1 MLESAALLV
10 EAVVG
15 LIHQPVCK
23 SSRVGSAE
31 TSSVSSSTSSRVGAV
46 PDMIGGS
53 GSSKGGRGLGGSS
66 RNGVEKRIHRIGV
79 SVSGSGDSR
88 FVSSSFPS
96 SGGLL
101 SIRTG
106 LRGANVGLPI
116 ARKSICLGVS
126 SVEG

>member
-66 RNGVEKRIHRIGV
+66 RNGVEKRIRRKQEEYWSTIIIEHFSLHHEG
-79 SVSGSGDSR
+79 SCPWSGTSGH
-88 FVSSSFPS
+88 V
-96 SGGLL
+96 
-101 SIRTG
+101 
-106 LRGANVGLPI
+106 
-116 ARKSICLGVS
+116 
-126 SVEG
+126 